1 MIEQYDIYI
10 SKEHKDGSLD
20 ITIRDNYK
28 LHEMLKHP
36 KMGDEVSDYTTT
48 VYRANITREGL
59 KEKYAN
65 ANLYDLTK

>member
-28 LHEMLKHP
+28 LHEMLATP
-36 KMGDEVSDYTTT
+36 TGDGTSDYTTT
-48 VYRANITREGL
+48 VYNANITREGL